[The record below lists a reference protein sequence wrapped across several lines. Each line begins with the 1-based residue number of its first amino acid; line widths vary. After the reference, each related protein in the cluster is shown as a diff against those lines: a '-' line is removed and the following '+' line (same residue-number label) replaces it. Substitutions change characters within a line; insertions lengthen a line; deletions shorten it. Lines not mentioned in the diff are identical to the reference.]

1 MNLLITRHDKIGD
14 FLVTLPLCKA
24 IKTQFPTTKITV
36 LVSKI
41 NYDFAIKL
49 PFIDDVILYQKDD
62 FFGMLKLIRA
72 KKFDASISAFIDTR
86 LGWLLYL
93 SGIKKRIA
101 PATKIAQI
109 FFNYKVTQRRSQV
122 AKTEWEYNLDLSK
135 ELFAGIKLE
144 FIQPLI
150 DVNIP
155 KENRVIFH
163 MGFGG
168 SSDGNLT
175 PHDYMR
181 LAKLASNTS
190 EVVFSFG
197 PDDGVS
203 KEFVKQHLDFP
214 AIIRDDFASL
224 WDFMCFMAT
233 AKLFV
238 STSTGPMHLAGAT
251 NTPTLSFFGKSLFA
265 SSKRWATISEPSLQ
279 SNFMIAKDYNEE
291 EFERIQ
297 NQIINILTI

>member
-24 IKTQFPTTKITV
+24 IKTQFPETKISV

-41 NYDFAIKL
+41 NYDFALKL
-49 PFIDDVILYQKDD
+49 PFVDDVILYQKDD
-62 FFGMLKLIRA
+62 FFGMLKRIRA

-86 LGWLLYL
+86 LGWLMYL

-109 FFNYKVTQRRSQV
+109 FFNHKVTQRRSQV

-135 ELFAGIKLE
+135 ELFVDIKLK
-144 FIQPLI
+144 FMRPLI
-150 DVNIP
+150 ALDIP

-175 PHDYMR
+175 PNDYMR
-181 LAKLASNTS
+181 LAKLASHTS
-190 EVVFSFG
+190 QVVFSFG
-197 PDDGVS
+197 PDDGLS

-214 AIIRDDFASL
+214 ALIRDDFASL
-224 WDFMCFMAT
+224 WDFMCFITT

-251 NTPTLSFFGKSLFA
+251 NTPTLSFFGDTKFA
-265 SSKRWATISEPSLQ
+265 SAKRWATVSEASLQ
-279 SNFMIAKDYNEE
+279 SNFMINKDYSCKDYKSIED
-291 EFERIQ
+291 RMKQLIC
-297 NQIINILTI
+297 